1 MQNQYQYGELR
12 KVLETIDVIKKVS
25 GDHDWI

>member
-1 MQNQYQYGELR
+1 MGELR
-12 KVLETIDVIKKVS
+12 KVLESIDVIKKVS